1 MKTLVLIGT
10 PTALLALSKKNKG
23 QAMKDLKPHSVILDK
38 VDLLQGMEF
47 KDELVEFGDS
57 VTVEGISGKFIMTTN
72 IADQT
77 T

>member
-1 MKTLVLIGT
+1 
-10 PTALLALSKKNKG
+10 
-23 QAMKDLKPHSVILDK
+23 
-38 VDLLQGMEF
+38 MEF

-57 VTVEGISGKFIMTTN
+57 VTEEGISGKFIMTTN